1 MLLSN
6 PLLLLKWV
14 FVVLKAFSLIFPV
27 APLPPAAP
35 SWFAGSLC
43 SSGTGAVWALMG
55 NIWYWDQQAETVEA
69 LLSKIQTTSVNLFF
83 FSLII
88 VSIFFSKIA
97 LRHPH
102 LTGCKASAPLFGKV
116 SECALL
122 HMLPWRRSSLPP

>member
-35 SWFAGSLC
+35 SWIAGSLC

-83 FSLII
+83 FPDYRQYFFFQDSTQTPPSDRLQSLC
-88 VSIFFSKIA
+88 S
-97 LRHPH
+97 
-102 LTGCKASAPLFGKV
+102 PLWEGQ
-116 SECALL
+116 
-122 HMLPWRRSSLPP
+122 